1 MLNFVKGILATLA
14 VLFALVA
21 VLLGLASVGAD
32 VKPSS
37 VERWVATAELNTAVA
52 RHAKGLQNPISLTD
66 DNLLVGMRLYH
77 QHCAS
82 CHGISDGQPAG
93 FAQGFYIKAPQFAT
107 NGVENDPENV
117 IFWEAAHGIRF
128 TAMPAFKNTMPDE
141 DLWKITMFL
150 KRMDKL
156 PSAVDAAWKKLPSAT
171 PAI

>member
-1 MLNFVKGILATLA
+1 MHNFVKGILATLA

-21 VLLGLASVGAD
+21 VLLGLTSVGAD

-37 VERWVATAELNTAVA
+37 VERWVAATELNTAVA
-52 RHAKGLQNPISLTD
+52 RHAKGLQNPVSLTD
-66 DNLLVGMRLYH
+66 ENLLVGMRLYD

-82 CHGISDGQPAG
+82 CHGTSDGQPAG

-107 NGVENDPENV
+107 NGVENDPENA